1 MSFDQFPVWSK
12 ALLAAFIG
20 GFATAAFDALIV
32 QQGAPVV
39 DYKKAVV
46 SGLFGGVVAA
56 LSYVKPAPN
65 QVLKIVLLGVLTT
78 STMAISCSKN
88 SRSLAKLGY
97 EINVGINQG
106 VKTSVNLKDQGIIF
120 KDDDAGYRGWLKL
133 LADIQ
138 TNSDELNKRLDQ
150 MALLDGT
157 SKQEILTLIDKV
169 AADFVTARRVG
180 TIKLPT
186 EAVNTILIGQALL
199 NGARIV
205 VANFDSG
212 KPKQV
217 NAIRYVPVEVK
228 N

>member
-1 MSFDQFPVWSK
+1 MNMKRSLSSIMSVVMVGV
-12 ALLAAFIG
+12 LLLSS
-20 GFATAAFDALIV
+20 TAA
-32 QQGAPVV
+32 
-39 DYKKAVV
+39 
-46 SGLFGGVVAA
+46 
-56 LSYVKPAPN
+56 
-65 QVLKIVLLGVLTT
+65 
-78 STMAISCSKN
+78 SCSKN

-157 SKQEILTLIDKV
+157 SKQEILSLIDKV
-169 AADFVTARRVG
+169 AADFVTVRRVG

-205 VANFDSG
+205 VANFNTG

-217 NAIRYVPVEVK
+217 RAIRYVPVEVK